1 MLVSTNFRLASV
13 SPAEIIDSFK
23 RQANLYSP
31 EATLPPFCAQGP
43 FCYPELEP
51 HQWVSYLYPLSQII
65 SFKRDF
71 YRKALMDRLLGL
83 RQIRSVAC

>member
-1 MLVSTNFRLASV
+1 
-13 SPAEIIDSFK
+13 
-23 RQANLYSP
+23 
-31 EATLPPFCAQGP
+31 
-43 FCYPELEP
+43 
-51 HQWVSYLYPLSQII
+51 LYPLSQII